1 LVGAAIQAVGIRQVE
16 REEFGREALMAQRK
30 TMTSI
35 DISTD
40 RGRLDAGL
48 IHAFLANDS
57 YWVPGISR
65 SSVEKCIKHSLC
77 FGAYAGSRQVAFAR
91 VVTDY
96 VRFAH
101 LLDVFVIQEFRGR
114 GISKLLMNHIL
125 SHPELSTIARYTL
138 GTQDAHGLYA
148 QFGFTSF
155 ANPERQM
162 ELLRPSPKPPPAGTA
177 PQ

>member
-1 LVGAAIQAVGIRQVE
+1 MTAEQKMTPEQK
-16 REEFGREALMAQRK
+16 K
-30 TMTSI
+30 TAPE
-35 DISTD
+35 ISTD
-40 RGRLDAGL
+40 KDRLDVTM

-77 FGAYAGSRQVAFAR
+77 FGVYAEGRQIGFAR

-101 LLDVFVIQEFRGR
+101 LLDVFVLREFRGR
-114 GISKLLMNHIL
+114 GISKLLMSNIL
-125 SHPELSTIARYTL
+125 SHRELRTIVRYTL

-148 QFGFTSF
+148 QYGFASP

-162 ELLRPSPKPPPAGTA
+162 ELLRPNGASHASATHSTEGVISLRQEMEGDPK
-177 PQ
+177 

>member
-1 LVGAAIQAVGIRQVE
+1 
-16 REEFGREALMAQRK
+16 
-30 TMTSI
+30 MTSI
-35 DISTD
+35 EISTD
-40 RGRLDAGL
+40 RAQLDVAM
-48 IHAFLANDS
+48 IHAFLASDS

-77 FGAYAGSRQVAFAR
+77 FGVYADGRQIAFAR

-101 LLDVFVIQEFRGR
+101 LLDVFVLPEFRGR
-114 GISKLLMNHIL
+114 GISKLLMSNIL
-125 SHPELSTIARYTL
+125 SHPELRTIARYTL

-148 QFGFTSF
+148 QYGFTSI

-162 ELLRPSPKPPPAGTA
+162 ELLRPKAPPPPLGNA
-177 PQ
+177 QL